1 MFLTKHQE
9 LDTRKLSSRSRK
21 WVILCWSRLDLMQL
35 LPFLQLLPLPLLGL
49 NPQSPILMHSKVQP
63 ADTVLV
69 LKVNLFGIRFD
80 IAKSWVQKFRIYK
93 EPIST
98 KVIYIFKRWIPEKC
112 SANMKTVNRM
122 ILGFADYGTAAQ
134 GPSNLL
140 RPSRWSYSIT
150 IHVW

>member
-80 IAKSWVQKFRIYK
+80 IAKSW
-93 EPIST
+93 
-98 KVIYIFKRWIPEKC
+98 
-112 SANMKTVNRM
+112 
-122 ILGFADYGTAAQ
+122 
-134 GPSNLL
+134 
-140 RPSRWSYSIT
+140 
-150 IHVW
+150 